1 MSSKRDEDWSAKCHA
16 RARAKSKN
24 EPRNLLA
31 GMGVT
36 AYFQSKA
43 SPEPTKIAPLP
54 PNVIFDQQVLQ
65 LREACVKRGCRWN
78 PTGPFAAQ
86 LIKGK
91 RKLIATITYSP
102 VVFHVYSHPRTV
114 WEIATIWQSIFN
126 KTALFIPE
134 DDHPRKL

>member
-1 MSSKRDEDWSAKCHA
+1 MSSKRP
-16 RARAKSKN
+16 KN

-36 AYFQSKA
+36 AHFQSKGI
-43 SPEPTKIAPLP
+43 PPIAPVLP
-54 PNVIFDQQVLQ
+54 SVTFDQQILQ
-65 LREACVKRGCRWN
+65 LREACVKRGCQWN
-78 PTGPFAAQ
+78 PTGPFTAQ

-91 RKLIATITYSP
+91 KKLIAQITYNP
-102 VVFHVYSHPRTV
+102 VVFHVYSHPKTV

-134 DDHPRKL
+134 DDHPRKP